1 MGSHGYDDRM
11 VAQASDRVIVTTEEI
26 VDYNLAEDPRG
37 GYLVPWPFVSMIVH
51 VPNGAHPGAMK
62 PLYETD
68 AEHMQEYFVA
78 AGTDEGFQA
87 YLDKYIIGHTEE
99 EYQRMVRQYDTRA
112 AFEEALKQQG
122 WTPAELR
129 YDLEREA
136 LVGNYVQIRYRDVI
150 DVRETEIRRYYE
162 EVLRPEMAREGAEM
176 PAFEAVDSMIEAILV
191 GAEYNRRID
200 DWIAGLRGRADIVVY
215 LW

>member
-1 MGSHGYDDRM
+1 MIGTDLVKLHPQWKIIEDPYSPGEDILLVPATKPDIFLVHAYKADRLGNVITHGYDDRM

-78 AGTDEGFQA
+78 AGTEEGFQA

-99 EYQRMVRQYDTRA
+99 EYQRMVRSRVPA
-112 AFEEALKQQG
+112 A
-122 WTPAELR
+122 
-129 YDLEREA
+129 
-136 LVGNYVQIRYRDVI
+136 V
-150 DVRETEIRRYYE
+150 
-162 EVLRPEMAREGAEM
+162 
-176 PAFEAVDSMIEAILV
+176 S
-191 GAEYNRRID
+191 
-200 DWIAGLRGRADIVVY
+200 
-215 LW
+215 